1 MRSTLLKMS
10 LALLLTVFA
19 ALPASAAGNPVNVSL
34 ISPLAL
40 VPPTESVTAFRF
52 NFIYGKNTSVES
64 LDIGLVN
71 HTTKNSNGLQWGAV
85 NYNEGGFN
93 GFQLGMVNYNEGTAN
108 GLQWGSVNFAGT
120 QRGLQVALVN
130 YAEKLEGFQIGVLN
144 IAKTGG
150 TFPAMVIANWKK

>member
-1 MRSTLLKMS
+1 MRTKMLS
-10 LALLLTVFA
+10 LGLAMVVTVFA
-19 ALPASAAGNPVNVSL
+19 TLPAVAAGNPVNVSL

-40 VPPTESVTAFRF
+40 VPPTESVTGFRF

-120 QRGLQVALVN
+120 ERGVQVAFVN
-130 YAEKLEGFQIGVLN
+130 YAERLEGFQVGFLN
-144 IAKTGG
+144 IAKKGG
-150 TFPAMVIANWKK
+150 RFPAMVIANWKK